1 MSPVANMIIS
11 KLLFLIIIVI
21 FLLAASVDCT
31 TATDDDIKVTVY
43 KGPTKCNND
52 EGEKPI
58 RVEQDYIAAFHFTVT
73 IDESTKGKQD
83 VIGTKIESSH
93 DVGFAPS
100 FPVGQG
106 KVIAGLDK
114 GLIGLCKGAHAY
126 IVIPPQFG
134 YGNYGKPGKLFCCVL
149 WCVQY
154 DDSAIRIL
162 HLNLFAFM

>member
-1 MSPVANMIIS
+1 MIS
-11 KLLFLIIIVI
+11 KLLFLVIIVI
-21 FLLAASVDCT
+21 FLLTASDCT
-31 TATDDDIKVTVY
+31 TTTDDDIEVTIY

-52 EGEKPI
+52 EGEKPTRI
-58 RVEQDYIAAFHFTVT
+58 EQDYIAAFHFTVT

-126 IVIPPQFG
+126 IVVPPHLG
-134 YGNYGKPGKLFCCVL
+134 YGNHGKPGKLCYGVFNMMTRPFE
-149 WCVQY
+149 Y
-154 DDSAIRIL
+154 FI
-162 HLNLFAFM
+162 